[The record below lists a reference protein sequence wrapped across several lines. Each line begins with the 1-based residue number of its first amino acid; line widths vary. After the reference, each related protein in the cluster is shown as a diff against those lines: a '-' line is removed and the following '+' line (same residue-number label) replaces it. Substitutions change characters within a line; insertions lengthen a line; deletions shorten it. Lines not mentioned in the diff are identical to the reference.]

1 MDAYAGNSGRMGA
14 PLNKGMRCHPNSCS
28 RVIKQATTSDEYW
41 WDGRPACLN
50 VTGNPAFCVA
60 LSHQSKDAACSK
72 AHRHQYVAS
81 TISSY
86 GFLQLRG
93 NRVFSS
99 SKCPTAISIGTKKL
113 SGIANSSTTPS

>member
-1 MDAYAGNSGRMGA
+1 V
-14 PLNKGMRCHPNSCS
+14 NKGMRCRSNSYSCI
-28 RVIKQATTSDEYW
+28 IKQAPLSAEYW
-41 WDGRPACLN
+41 WDRHLACLN
-50 VTGNPAFCVA
+50 VTGNPAFRA
-60 LSHQSKDAACSK
+60 GLSHQNKEVACLK
-72 AHRHQYVAS
+72 AQRHQYVAS